1 MAESKPVS
9 FRVDQATSDALE
21 QLAAGF
27 PNKQDML
34 NALMDAYAEKGAK
47 SQVPADIAGH
57 MEALGDYLD
66 GIKAIALNMT
76 RAFSLAKQTA
86 QDKVAA
92 QMQAKDNTIVDLQ
105 GKVTE
110 LQAELTQV
118 QQDAEKATQQAQA
131 QAQAEIAQAQAE
143 VAQANKQIIT
153 LQAQVVELQGQLIA
167 AVQVQKSAEQ
177 TTPVTVDVSKP
188 ARRKKAS
195 SQTQTPTGE

>member
-1 MAESKPVS
+1 MAESKPIS
-9 FRVDQATSDALE
+9 FRVDQATCDALE

-34 NALMDAYAEKGAK
+34 NALMSAYAEQGAK
-47 SQVPADIAGH
+47 SALPVDIAGH
-57 MEALGDYLD
+57 METLGGYLD
-66 GIKAIALNMT
+66 GIKAVSLDMAK
-76 RAFSLAKQTA
+76 AFSLAKQTA

-110 LQAELTQV
+110 LQAEFTQV
-118 QQDAEKATQQAQA
+118 RQDAEKATQQAQA

-143 VAQANKQIIT
+143 VAQANKQIIA

-195 SQTQTPTGE
+195 SQTQTGE

>member
-1 MAESKPVS
+1 MAETKPVS
-9 FRVDQATSDALE
+9 FRVDQATADALE

-27 PNKQDML
+27 PSKQDML
-34 NALMDAYAEKGAK
+34 NALMSAYAEQGAK
-47 SQVPADIAGH
+47 SALPVDIAGH
-57 MEALGDYLD
+57 METLGGYLD
-66 GIKAIALNMT
+66 GIKAVSLDMAK
-76 RAFSLAKQTA
+76 AFSLAKQTA

-110 LQAELTQV
+110 LQAEFTQV
-118 QQDAEKATQQAQA
+118 RQDAEKATQQARA

-143 VAQANKQIIT
+143 VAQANKQIIA

-177 TTPVTVDVSKP
+177 TMPTPVTVDVSKP

-195 SQTQTPTGE
+195 TATGE